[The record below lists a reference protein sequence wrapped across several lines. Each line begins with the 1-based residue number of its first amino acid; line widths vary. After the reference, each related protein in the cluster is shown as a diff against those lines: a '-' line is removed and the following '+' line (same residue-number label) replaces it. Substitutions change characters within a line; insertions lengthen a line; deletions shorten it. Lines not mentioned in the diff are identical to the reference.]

1 MRNKSLFCFIN
12 KNKLIIG
19 FFVFMV
25 FMFMSC
31 KHDSI
36 SFFDMFPN
44 QINSFKSFFIAWLA
58 ILAGFILLTI
68 ITDSLGIK
76 LDFIILII
84 LFIIVLIIRDY
95 GFFMTLLL
103 FFSDGIVIFFLRLLF
118 FLFKNIK

>member
-1 MRNKSLFCFIN
+1 MRNKSLFSFIN
-12 KNKLIIG
+12 KNNLIIG

-36 SFFDMFPN
+36 SFFDILPN
-44 QINSFKSFFIAWLA
+44 QINSFKSFFMAWLA
-58 ILAGFILLTI
+58 ILAGFILSTV
-68 ITDSLGIK
+68 ITDFLEIK

-103 FFSDGIVIFFLRLLF
+103 FLSDGIVIFFLRLLF
-118 FLFKNIK
+118 SLFKNIK